1 MNFSLKQIPLI
12 LLFAASLNATESL
25 VGDYKLNGTDVFY
38 TWITRADESLDAL
51 AVLQTGVDADGNPVY
66 STLAE
71 LGLTDIPFSY
81 PLPSG
86 SGVGA
91 IRNGPLS
98 LQTLQALGINLNLS
112 LFEDGTGQIYE
123 GSYYPGADFLLDE
136 CETITTSLAVTD
148 YIEYQS
154 DANANLT
161 GFTHSVIGL
170 PSQSPYAGVEGMGSF
185 GMSVGET
192 FDYFPANPQ
201 LVDITDMGDGFAD
214 TPEDAS
220 FGPNGVTGGY
230 YTKGNVA
237 PWLDAD
243 TDGDGVDDTIIQA
256 PGDLFIAW
264 NAVDGYAS
272 QSGLGELDF
281 DPSQAVTA
289 PLAEDGLPAEIFYDG
304 VDADGESVEY
314 WNPERNTTCILGDED
329 CDNTPLD
336 RILGV
341 TGPPIVRF
349 NPFCGPPSS
358 ALDPNC
364 PGPDCSSALGDM
376 AVFGTVGVVSDGAY
390 AAIYGGCMLQL
401 GDEATCAG
409 AASAYVDGCI
419 ESGDSNADTEFHV
432 MDGRF
437 AAWGGFFT
445 TNGASCFATCGGLA
459 QAGIP
464 GMVNED
470 GSPSDACM
478 AADLSV
484 YGVDSCNLTN
494 DSMWNLSAADP
505 SNGGRLTFQYDAT
518 CLRVFETHEVY
529 IDAIDI
535 TGECFDFGANANP
548 GDVDNS
554 CADPF
559 NTPEENANCLNVADI
574 VLMVQ
579 AILGTQLEF
588 QETCRGDLNSDGII
602 NVVDVVQTV
611 QLILAELSIDA
622 SSAEIIKTTEDV
634 RFSADGTV
642 GAFQFTISH
651 NEDFSI
657 ELTDKALVAEYS
669 TYENKTTVVIVMPET
684 DQLFSVN
691 GQYEITE
698 VLAANNNGLIES
710 SVIAPE
716 DFTLSEAYPNPF
728 NPSTSLLLN
737 LDQEGLV
744 SVKVYNLNG
753 QLVDILADGGMDAG
767 LHTLVWDAGSFASG
781 VYFIKAYIGSEVIT
795 QKVSLM
801 K

>member
-1 MNFSLKQIPLI
+1 M
-12 LLFAASLNATESL
+12 
-25 VGDYKLNGTDVFY
+25 
-38 TWITRADESLDAL
+38 
-51 AVLQTGVDADGNPVY
+51 
-66 STLAE
+66 
-71 LGLTDIPFSY
+71 
-81 PLPSG
+81 
-86 SGVGA
+86 
-91 IRNGPLS
+91 
-98 LQTLQALGINLNLS
+98 
-112 LFEDGTGQIYE
+112 
-123 GSYYPGADFLLDE
+123 
-136 CETITTSLAVTD
+136 
-148 YIEYQS
+148 
-154 DANANLT
+154 
-161 GFTHSVIGL
+161 
-170 PSQSPYAGVEGMGSF
+170 
-185 GMSVGET
+185 
-192 FDYFPANPQ
+192 
-201 LVDITDMGDGFAD
+201 
-214 TPEDAS
+214 
-220 FGPNGVTGGY
+220 
-230 YTKGNVA
+230 
-237 PWLDAD
+237 
-243 TDGDGVDDTIIQA
+243 
-256 PGDLFIAW
+256 
-264 NAVDGYAS
+264 
-272 QSGLGELDF
+272 
-281 DPSQAVTA
+281 
-289 PLAEDGLPAEIFYDG
+289 
-304 VDADGESVEY
+304 
-314 WNPERNTTCILGDED
+314 
-329 CDNTPLD
+329 
-336 RILGV
+336 
-341 TGPPIVRF
+341 
-349 NPFCGPPSS
+349 
-358 ALDPNC
+358 
-364 PGPDCSSALGDM
+364 
-376 AVFGTVGVVSDGAY
+376 
-390 AAIYGGCMLQL
+390 
-401 GDEATCAG
+401 
-409 AASAYVDGCI
+409 
-419 ESGDSNADTEFHV
+419 
-432 MDGRF
+432 
-437 AAWGGFFT
+437 
-445 TNGASCFATCGGLA
+445 
-459 QAGIP
+459 
-464 GMVNED
+464 
-470 GSPSDACM
+470 
-478 AADLSV
+478 
-484 YGVDSCNLTN
+484 TN

-535 TGECFDFGANANP
+535 TGECFDFGENANP

-559 NTPEENANCLNVADI
+559 NTPQENATCLNVADI